1 MKKFITV
8 LFTFIF
14 YFNSFTFAHAAAK
27 NYNVK
32 TLTYD
37 PLAKV
42 IQATTLDRIAE
53 KTMQRSA
60 RVPVTAAATGGTVAT
75 MIRLGI
81 AGAVIYGLVEGVG
94 WVIENGVV
102 KKPINDDDKTTYEYL
117 WTIGDFSEKTAEHAF
132 KKYLITIK

>member
-14 YFNSFTFAHAAAK
+14 YFNSFTVAHAAAK

-37 PLAKV
+37 PLERV
-42 IQATTLDRIAE
+42 IRATTLDRIAE

-60 RVPVTAAATGGTVAT
+60 RVPVTASATGSTVAT
-75 MIRLGI
+75 MIRLGV
-81 AGAVIYGLVEGVG
+81 AGAVIYGVVEGAG
-94 WVIENGVV
+94 WLIQNGVV
-102 KKPINDDDKTTYEYL
+102 VKRVSKP
-117 WTIGDFSEKTAEHAF
+117 DFPDAPVVFASTSAGYI
-132 KKYLITIK
+132 KYFYTLRISLNI